1 MIQDIDKIKQELIGF
16 VEVDADYDFPMEI
29 PIKYLTLKNGCQGFC
44 KGGKYVGKGNN
55 SLIVK
60 NNIAKWS
67 IKLNHYN
74 PDSSILFRTRL
85 FIPEKY
91 HIADQKGGG
100 SNDQSGRSNDQSG
113 RSNDQSQELEATIRY
128 QQKIIETLTTKY
140 EEISRQQKN
149 SEEYQRVIY
158 TQQKDIETLRN
169 EINHLNDIIRKI
181 SQSHPMLLS

>member
-1 MIQDIDKIKQELIGF
+1 MIQDIDKIKEELIGF

-74 PDSSILFRTRL
+74 ADASILFRTRL
-85 FIPEKY
+85 FIPEKN
-91 HIADQKGGG
+91 HITNQKGGG
-100 SNDQSGRSNDQSG
+100 SNDQGGESNDQT
-113 RSNDQSQELEATIRY
+113 QELEATIRY

-140 EEISRQQKN
+140 EDISRQQKD
-149 SEEYQRVIY
+149 SEQYQSIIY
-158 TQQKDIETLRN
+158 NQQKDIENLRN
-169 EINHLNDIIRKI
+169 EINQLNDIIQKL
-181 SQSHPMLLS
+181 SQSHPMLR

>member
-74 PDSSILFRTRL
+74 ADSSILFRTRL

-100 SNDQSGRSNDQSG
+100 SNDQGG
-113 RSNDQSQELEATIRY
+113 ESNDQSQELEATIRY

-169 EINHLNDIIRKI
+169 EINHLNDIIRKL